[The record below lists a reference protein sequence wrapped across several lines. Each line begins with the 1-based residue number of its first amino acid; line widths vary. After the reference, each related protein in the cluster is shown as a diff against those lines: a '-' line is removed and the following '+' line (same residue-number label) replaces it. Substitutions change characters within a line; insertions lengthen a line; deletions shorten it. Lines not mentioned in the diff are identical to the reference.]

1 MSQNPV
7 NPSDRRRWLGTGIK
21 AGAVLTLAPLLSAPL
36 RAQSRVLRIGFQKGG
51 LLYLVRSQGRIEEAL
66 APLSWS
72 VSWHEFPAGPQ
83 LLEALNAGSIDF
95 GYTGAPPPIFAQAAG
110 KDIVY
115 VGAETSGESV
125 EAIIVKPDSPL
136 REVSDLKARRVAVQK
151 GSSANYLL
159 LAALRHHGLSF
170 SDIEPV
176 YLPPADG
183 RAAFESGRVDAWVVW
198 DPYLAAV
205 QAAIGA
211 RVIADY
217 KGLLRPY
224 SFYESSRVFVSKQP
238 EVVSRTLDAVAAV
251 GAWASANPAKV
262 AEELAPQLGLPVPVV
277 ETWQRRTKY
286 GALPVSDDL
295 IAIQQT
301 VADTFHQNRLIPKA
315 VTIRDAVWTW
325 QRL

>member
-1 MSQNPV
+1 MSFDPV
-7 NPSDRRRWLGTGIK
+7 NPSSRRRWLQTGLK
-21 AGAVLTLAPLLSAPL
+21 AGAALAAVSVLPTPAF
-36 RAQSRVLRIGFQKGG
+36 AQSRVLRIGFQKGG
-51 LLYLVRSQGRIEEAL
+51 LLYLVRSQGSIEKAL

-72 VSWHEFPAGPQ
+72 VTWHEFPAGPQ
-83 LLEALNAGSIDF
+83 LLEALNAASIDF

-125 EAIIVKPDSPL
+125 EAIVVKPDSSIRQVADL
-136 REVSDLKARRVAVQK
+136 RGKRVAVQK
-151 GSSANYLL
+151 GSSSNYLL
-159 LAALRHHGLSF
+159 LAALRHGGLAF

-183 RAAFESGRVDAWVVW
+183 RAAFESDRVDAWVVW

-205 QAAIGA
+205 QASIQA
-211 RVIADY
+211 RVVADY

-224 SFYESSRVFVSKQP
+224 SFYESSRDFVSKQP
-238 EVVSRTLDAVAAV
+238 EVLARTLEAVAGV

-286 GALPVSDDL
+286 GALPVSDEL

-301 VADTFHQNRLIPKA
+301 VADTFHENKLIPKA
-315 VTIRDAVWTW
+315 VTIRDAVWQW

>member
-1 MSQNPV
+1 MSLA
-7 NPSDRRRWLGTGIK
+7 SLTLSTRRRWLQAGLRTG
-21 AGAVLTLAPLLSAPL
+21 AALAAVAMLPGPVLA
-36 RAQSRVLRIGFQKGG
+36 QTQVLRIGFQKGG
-51 LLYLVRSQGRIEEAL
+51 LLYFVKSQGRIEAAL
-66 APLSWS
+66 EPLSWS

-115 VGAETSGESV
+115 VGAETSGEQV
-125 EAIIVKPDSPL
+125 EAIVVKPDSPIRQVADL
-136 REVSDLKARRVAVQK
+136 RGKRIAVQK

-159 LAALRHHGLSF
+159 LAALRQAGLAF
-170 SDIEPV
+170 GDIEPV

-211 RVIADY
+211 RVVADY
-217 KGLLRPY
+217 RGLLRPY
-224 SFYESSRVFVSKQP
+224 SFYESSRDFVSKQP
-238 EVVSRTLDAVAAV
+238 EVLARTLEAVAAV

-262 AEELAPQLGLPVPVV
+262 AEELAPQLGLPAAVI

-295 IAIQQT
+295 VTIQQA
-301 VADTFHQNRLIPKA
+301 VADAFHENRLIPKA
-315 VTIRDAVWTW
+315 VTIRDAVWQW